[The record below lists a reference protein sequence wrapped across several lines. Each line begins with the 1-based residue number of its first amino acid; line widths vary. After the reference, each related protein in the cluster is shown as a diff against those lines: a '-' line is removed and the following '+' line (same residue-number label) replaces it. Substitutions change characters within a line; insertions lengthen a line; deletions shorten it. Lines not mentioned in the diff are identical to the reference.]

1 MQVLLDNL
9 GTFGRGAWGTV
20 VLFAWSAVGSL
31 VLGTLLACLR
41 VAPSAAMRA
50 AGTAYVNVVRNTP
63 LTLVM
68 FFSVL
73 ALPQLQIRF
82 GDSLNTQFRVFAVLA
97 LIAYTSCFVAE
108 AIRSGINTVPV
119 GQAEAAR
126 AIGLPFG
133 QVLTLVVL
141 PQAFRAVVPPMG
153 NIFIALVKNTSVA
166 SAFSNYE
173 LISAMRNLIEQNGN
187 AVISILVGITAAY
200 VLLVAVVALAFNL
213 LERSVGVPA

>member
-97 LIAYTSCFVAE
+97 LIAYTSCFVCE

-213 LERSVGVPA
+213 LEPSVGVPA

>member
-9 GTFGRGAWGTV
+9 GTFGRGAWGTIT
-20 VLFAWSAVGSL
+20 LFAWSAVGSL
-31 VLGTLLACLR
+31 LLGTVLACLR

-82 GDSLNTQFRVFAVLA
+82 GDSLGTQFRVFAVLA
-97 LIAYTSCFVAE
+97 LIAYTSCFVCE

-141 PQAFRAVVPPMG
+141 PQAFRAVVPPLG

-187 AVISILVGITAAY
+187 AVISVLVGTTVAY
-200 VLLVAVVALAFNL
+200 VLLVAVVALAFNR
-213 LERSVGVPA
+213 LERAVGVPA